1 MADRYLFILN
11 TLLECSK
18 EIKVEMYIHL
28 LMTPLVIKK
37 QKHSTRKYL
46 SKLSLYTEVAK
57 NYTYCQ
63 STANKI
69 KLEEI
74 IAELKDM
81 EEM

>member
-28 LMTPLVIKK
+28 LMTPLVLKK
-37 QKHSTRKYL
+37 HNTKKCL

-69 KLEEI
+69 KMEEI
-74 IAELKDM
+74 IAELKDL
-81 EEM
+81 EET